1 MHLVH
6 TTHATKFRLALF
18 AAIALLAVIGAIVVL
33 PLNAEAGQRLKVT
46 GIDMNITPTADATLD
61 NKKVDITLT
70 WSASRNATGYQ
81 IDRRE
86 RMGDLSGPIAIDT
99 EWTGWKADRQE
110 SDSASSATINHAY
123 SFDQVGKY
131 LEWRIRV
138 KNANGVKGGAMK
150 DHRGVAVQ
158 QKCQGKWPA

>member
-6 TTHATKFRLALF
+6 ATHATKFRLALF

-33 PLNAEAGQRLKVT
+33 PLNAEAGQRLKIT

-81 IDRRE
+81 IDRRH
-86 RMGDLSGPIAIDT
+86 RIDGLSGPIAIDT
-99 EWTGWKADRQE
+99 QWTGGKLTGRNQILQAARPSTILTVSTKW
-110 SDSASSATINHAY
+110 AST
-123 SFDQVGKY
+123 
-131 LEWRIRV
+131 L
-138 KNANGVKGGAMK
+138 NGEFA
-150 DHRGVAVQ
+150 
-158 QKCQGKWPA
+158 